1 MFSSKKVMLAAVACI
16 VGFMLVLQFQTTNQS
31 QEETRDTRDVWQLR
45 KDLSHAKKRTSKLN
59 NERREVEEL
68 LAKYQSNADQQ
79 KVKTMRNV
87 LSELKKEAGL
97 TQVSGQGIV
106 IHVEPLVSGSLIGEP
121 YHPIT
126 AQLLR
131 RLINE
136 LDAYGAREIA
146 IAGQRVIAT
155 TPIRNVNGEI
165 YVNDRSIPDVPFKIE
180 VLAENARKLHNE
192 MVVSD
197 SRREFAEAK
206 LKLTSEPVRHLVLPA
221 YDQPILVQY
230 MKPAKGES

>member
-1 MFSSKKVMLAAVACI
+1 MFSSKKMMLAAVACI
-16 VGFMLVLQFQTTNQS
+16 LGFMLVLQFQTTNQP
-31 QEETRDTRDVWQLR
+31 QEDTRDTRDVWQLR
-45 KDLSHAKKRTSKLN
+45 KDLSHAKMRTSKLN
-59 NERREVEEL
+59 NELFEVEHL
-68 LAKYQSNADQQ
+68 LAKYQSNEDHQ
-79 KVKTMRNV
+79 KVETMKSV
-87 LSELKKEAGL
+87 LNELKKEAGL
-97 TQVSGQGIV
+97 TQVSGQGII

-136 LDAYGAREIA
+136 LDAYGAKEIA

-165 YVNDRSIPDVPFKIE
+165 YVNDKSIPEVPFKIK
-180 VLAENARKLHNE
+180 VLTDNARKLHNE

-206 LKLTSEPVRHLVLPA
+206 LNLTTEPVDHLVLPA

-230 MKPAKGES
+230 MEPAKGES